1 MNEVQHEV
9 VGRSVPRI
17 DALDKVTGAARF
29 TDDLQF
35 GQDLLFG
42 RVVRSPVPHAMIK
55 RIDASKAQQVPG
67 VRAVITGADTPG
79 YIGLYLQ
86 DRHIFC
92 TDRVRCVGDPVAGI
106 VATSEETAEDAARL
120 VEVEY
125 ERLPAVFDPLDAA
138 QPRAPLIHP
147 NLGKYTIASFLLPE
161 PGTNVSNHF
170 RVRKGNVDE
179 GFRQCDVVIE
189 DEYRVPH
196 IQHVPI
202 EPHIAVARWD
212 ATGEITLWA
221 STQSPFTQRNLIAQ
235 AFGVSQGKVRVIGP
249 YVGGGFGCKAG
260 VTMEALAVAMAKK
273 VLGRPVKLRLTR
285 EEEFF
290 CSFVRQALVA
300 KVKIGATAAGRVLAL
315 QVEYYWD
322 GGAYT
327 EYGSNITRA
336 AGYSSTGPYRIPN
349 VKTDSY
355 CCYTNHPAGGPMR
368 GFGMPEIHWSI
379 EQMMDRL
386 AEKLELDPVQF
397 RLMNCVEGGDEIV
410 TGMTMHPIGLK
421 DCIAQVAK
429 AIDWGQKAPPS
440 AAHKKRGKGIAIMWK
455 APAMPASAGSEAY
468 LVFNEDATFNL
479 AVGGQDLGQGAFTVA
494 AQMAAETLGVPV
506 DWVRVARP
514 VDTRYSPYEWQTV
527 ASRITWSMGNA
538 IRAAALDA
546 RKQILDLV
554 AQHWG
559 EDAAN
564 LDIRHGEVVS
574 YRSERSL
581 PLSKAVIYGLPLP
594 DGGPLQ
600 GGPIM
605 GRGRFMPS
613 YVTDLDPET
622 GQGPRAVVHYTTGAE
637 AVELEVDTRTGQVDI
652 LRVAACFDVGKAINP
667 DLVRAQIEGGVVQG
681 VSSVLL
687 EALQLDKGVP
697 RNASFVDYRIA
708 SALDAPRRIVGMYVE
723 VPQDDGPWGAR
734 GVGEHT
740 MVPAA
745 PAVAN
750 ALYDATGVRF
760 TQMPLTAEKIYMA
773 LRKRPKRG
781 AR

>member
-1 MNEVQHEV
+1 MAETGSLQT
-9 VGRSVPRI
+9 VGRSVPRV
-17 DALDKVTGAARF
+17 DALEKVTGAARF
-29 TDDLQF
+29 TDDVQF
-35 GQDLLFG
+35 GPELLFG
-42 RVVRSPVPHAMIK
+42 RAVRSPVPHAMIR
-55 RIDASKAQQVPG
+55 RIDVSKALEVPG
-67 VRAVITGADTPG
+67 VRAVVTGADTPG

-86 DRHIFC
+86 DRHVFC

-106 VATSEETAEDAARL
+106 VATSEEIAEDAARL
-120 VEVEY
+120 VAVEY
-125 ERLPAVFDPLDAA
+125 EQLSAVFDPLEATLA
-138 QPRAPLIHP
+138 QAPLIHP
-147 NLGKYTIASFLLPE
+147 DLGEYAIASFLLPE
-161 PGTNVSNHF
+161 LGTNVSNHF

-179 GFRQCDVVIE
+179 AFRQCDVVIE
-189 DEYRVPH
+189 DVYRVPQ

-202 EPHIAVARWD
+202 EPHVAVARWD
-212 ATGEITLWA
+212 VTGEITLWA

-235 AFGVSQGKVRVIGP
+235 AFGISQGKVRVIGG
-249 YVGGGFGCKAG
+249 YVGGGFGSKAG

-300 KVKIGATAAGRVLAL
+300 KVKIGATKEGRVLAL

-327 EYGSNITRA
+327 EYGTNITRA

-355 CCYTNHPAGGPMR
+355 CCYTNNPAGGPMR

-386 AEKLELDPVQF
+386 AEKLRFDPVQL
-397 RLMNCVEGGDEIV
+397 RLMNCVKNGDEIV
-410 TGMTMHPIGLK
+410 TGMTMHPIGLT
-421 DCIAQVAK
+421 DCIEQVAK
-429 AIDWGQKAPPS
+429 AIEWGKKAPPS
-440 AAHKKRGKGIAIMWK
+440 AAHKVRGKGIAIMWK
-455 APAMPASAGSEAY
+455 APAMPANAGSEAY

-479 AVGGQDLGQGAFTVA
+479 AVGGQELGQGTFTVA

-506 DWVRVARP
+506 DWVRVSRP

-527 ASRITWSMGNA
+527 ASRLTWSMGNA
-538 IRAAALDA
+538 VRAAAADA
-546 RKQILDLV
+546 RRQILDLV
-554 AQHWG
+554 AQHWS

-564 LDIRHGEVVS
+564 LDIRNGEVVS
-574 YRSERSL
+574 YRTERSL
-581 PLSKAVIYGLPLP
+581 PLNKAVIYGLPLP
-594 DGGPLQ
+594 DGGPLS

-605 GRGRFMPS
+605 GRGKFMPS
-613 YVTDLDPET
+613 YVTNLDPET

-637 AVELEVDTRTGQVDI
+637 AVELEVDTETGHVDI

-667 DLVRAQIEGGVVQG
+667 ELVRAQIEGGVVQG
-681 VSSVLL
+681 LSSVLL
-687 EALQLDKGVP
+687 EVLKLDKGVP

-708 SALDAPRRIVGMYVE
+708 SSLDAPRQIMSMFVE

-750 ALYDATGVRF
+750 AIYDAAGMRF
-760 TQMPLTAEKIYMA
+760 TEMPLTAEKIYMA
-773 LRKRPKRG
+773 LRKRRK
-781 AR
+781 